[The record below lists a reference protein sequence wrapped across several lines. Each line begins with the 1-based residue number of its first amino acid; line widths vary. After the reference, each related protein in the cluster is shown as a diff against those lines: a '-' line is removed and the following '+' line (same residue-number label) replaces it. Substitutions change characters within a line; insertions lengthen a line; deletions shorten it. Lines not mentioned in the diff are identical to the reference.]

1 MAFQPPTDYLGSFPH
16 SSFFENS
23 LVGSAEPY
31 DDSNPDLFPVSFPIP
46 SGLWPDLYWE
56 GIGFNDSPDAA
67 YPSSSRIP
75 GPRPTHQAA
84 LLNLIPL
91 PAPASA
97 PRLPNPSS
105 QANLEPHG
113 IVSDQALDCH
123 ASPNA
128 ELAPSPCDII
138 HPPQMIGADTYSS
151 LPRGTSGSGE
161 DDGFYSAPPGYRL
174 PTSESHHKV
183 QNWDLVAKQPIT
195 NLNSANLGQHQHL
208 YGAFH
213 LNPNQL
219 SSSINNAPTLA
230 DAVSSSQPWQPVGA
244 SRHSGWPDQENGSY
258 LIQECVDELTD
269 AGNQWHGSQ
278 EHLYNWVPQP
288 CDGYDEHD
296 VDRESAG
303 FDHSVGVQ
311 SSLDGFES
319 LIPYSTSRT
328 PQLRDDPPT
337 PSLSS
342 SATTPEST
350 GNSGPPTPEASLPK
364 SIPKSQP
371 ATFQFIQ
378 YTAGSNIGDRTSKK
392 RLIHDDDDKDGSA
405 KIVREDVI
413 RDQEGRFKGI
423 HIVFHPREKPIKK
436 VQRTEEQ
443 KRTSKLARKNG
454 VCYWCKEKKRKCD
467 LHEKG
472 PFESCGICA
481 TQKTYKGVL
490 RMPCFTSTLADMLF
504 FRAGPAV
511 NEPLFIKRETVF
523 RLTDFSKPNVGVIK
537 LELTQNIGKHHLV
550 VYASQFDPLP
560 GDKLSY
566 TPTDRRTGRKHNIPM
581 PHFCLTNYD
590 EVHFNMTKYF
600 HSSKQ
605 DYLHMLKG
613 NGGLTWDI
621 VSMAIEYAE
630 TKKDS
635 LVDTALNLWVICRM
649 IEDPWELLEN
659 NKLGVSR
666 VNLPGTKFHGKI
678 PIPPMMDTQLDQVI
692 IQFVLNNL
700 RGKLIGLFERNIS
713 PAKPETWF
721 ETFLASFI
729 MLTHIERLAA
739 HSVRHAETHTMP
751 TKYSNT
757 KFLEQAFHTA
767 KIVLSRFHYA
777 CNGSIPLGLD
787 WKDSQVSSMAKLGP
801 KEVEFMQRIQ
811 KEFKKREDDLRNLP
825 SKREYETDG
834 HWYHQLFIEDWDKS
848 PVDVKDPYV

>member
-454 VCYWCKEKKRKCD
+454 VCYWCKEKKRKV
-467 LHEKG
+467 
-472 PFESCGICA
+472 P
-481 TQKTYKGVL
+481 
-490 RMPCFTSTLADMLF
+490 
-504 FRAGPAV
+504 
-511 NEPLFIKRETVF
+511 
-523 RLTDFSKPNVGVIK
+523 
-537 LELTQNIGKHHLV
+537 
-550 VYASQFDPLP
+550 
-560 GDKLSY
+560 
-566 TPTDRRTGRKHNIPM
+566 
-581 PHFCLTNYD
+581 
-590 EVHFNMTKYF
+590 
-600 HSSKQ
+600 
-605 DYLHMLKG
+605 
-613 NGGLTWDI
+613 
-621 VSMAIEYAE
+621 
-630 TKKDS
+630 
-635 LVDTALNLWVICRM
+635 
-649 IEDPWELLEN
+649 
-659 NKLGVSR
+659 
-666 VNLPGTKFHGKI
+666 
-678 PIPPMMDTQLDQVI
+678 
-692 IQFVLNNL
+692 
-700 RGKLIGLFERNIS
+700 
-713 PAKPETWF
+713 
-721 ETFLASFI
+721 
-729 MLTHIERLAA
+729 
-739 HSVRHAETHTMP
+739 
-751 TKYSNT
+751 
-757 KFLEQAFHTA
+757 
-767 KIVLSRFHYA
+767 
-777 CNGSIPLGLD
+777 
-787 WKDSQVSSMAKLGP
+787 
-801 KEVEFMQRIQ
+801 
-811 KEFKKREDDLRNLP
+811 
-825 SKREYETDG
+825 
-834 HWYHQLFIEDWDKS
+834 
-848 PVDVKDPYV
+848 

>member
-1 MAFQPPTDYLGSFPH
+1 MDFQPPTDHLGLFPH
-16 SSFFENS
+16 SSYFENS
-23 LVGSAEPY
+23 LVGSAEPN
-31 DDSNPDLFPVSFPIP
+31 DDSNTDLFPVSFPIP

-56 GIGFNDSPDAA
+56 GIDFNHSPNAA
-67 YPSSSRIP
+67 YPSSSRILGP
-75 GPRPTHQAA
+75 GPTHQAA

-105 QANLEPHG
+105 QAFSEPHG
-113 IVSDQALDCH
+113 IVSDQALEFH

-128 ELAPSPCDII
+128 GLAPSPCEII

-183 QNWDLVAKQPIT
+183 QNWDLVAKQPIA

-208 YGAFH
+208 YGAFQ
-213 LNPNQL
+213 LNPNHL

-244 SRHSGWPDQENGSY
+244 SGHSGWPDQENGSH
-258 LIQECVDELTD
+258 LIQECVNELTD

-278 EHLYNWVPQP
+278 EDLYNWLPQP
-288 CDGYDEHD
+288 CDGYDGHD
-296 VDRESAG
+296 VDRESIG
-303 FDHSVGVQ
+303 FNHSVGVQ
-311 SSLDGFES
+311 SPLDGYGS
-319 LIPYSTSRT
+319 LIPYSTSCT
-328 PQLRDDPPT
+328 PQLRDDPRT
-337 PSLSS
+337 PSLST
-342 SATTPEST
+342 SATTPAST
-350 GNSGPPTPEASLPK
+350 GNSDPPTPEPSLPK
-364 SIPKSQP
+364 TIPKSQP
-371 ATFQFIQ
+371 ATFHFVQ
-378 YTAGSNIGDRTSKK
+378 YTAGSDIGDRTSKK
-392 RLIHDDDDKDGSA
+392 RLTHDDDDKDGSA
-405 KIVREDVI
+405 KIVRQDVM
-413 RDQEGRFKGI
+413 RDQEGTVNGYQF
-423 HIVFHPREKPIKK
+423 VLHPQEKPVKRVKK
-436 VQRTEEQ
+436 TEEQ
-443 KRTSKLARKNG
+443 NRTS
-454 VCYWCKEKKRKCD
+454 
-467 LHEKG
+467 
-472 PFESCGICA
+472 
-481 TQKTYKGVL
+481 
-490 RMPCFTSTLADMLF
+490 
-504 FRAGPAV
+504 PAV

-523 RLTDFSKPNVGVIK
+523 RLTDFSKPDGGVIR

-550 VYASQFDPLP
+550 VYAAQFDPLP

-566 TPTDRRTGRKHNIPM
+566 TLTDRRTGQKHNIPM
-581 PHFCLTNYD
+581 PHFCLT
-590 EVHFNMTKYF
+590 KYEKVCEHIGEYF
-600 HSSKQ
+600 SSSKQ
-605 DYLHMLKG
+605 DYLQMLKG

-621 VSMAIEYAE
+621 VSMAIEYAK
-630 TKKDS
+630 TKECS
-635 LVDTALNLWVICRM
+635 LVDMALNLWVICRM

-659 NKLGVSR
+659 NKLGISR

-700 RGKLIGLFERNIS
+700 RGKLIRLFERNIS

-757 KFLEQAFHTA
+757 KFLEQAFYTA
-767 KIVLSRFHYA
+767 KIILSRFHYA
-777 CNGSIPLGLD
+777 CNGSVPLGLD

-811 KEFKKREDDLRNLP
+811 REFKKREHDLRNLP
-825 SKREYETDG
+825 SKHEYETDG
-834 HWYHQLFIEDWDKS
+834 HWYHQLFIKDWDTS
-848 PVDVKDPYV
+848 PVRVENPYE